1 MSTAT
6 IACAR
11 CAEGNHPS
19 SRFCARC
26 DLPLGAV
33 QPDAEAGLDA
43 LNIYEAPHPDEPDVS
58 PILRDLVQRSGC
70 AFSAFGPGWRMVV
83 PLPPDRQQA
92 VYAGPGGTDPDGHAM
107 LALVSVSGPATDR
120 DARTL
125 LKLNARLPEGR
136 FAIQVLRGEEYFVV
150 VHLLRA
156 DRTANVDAG
165 PLVRRLAQR
174 ADSLEDRLSRGRDLY

>member
-1 MSTAT
+1 MSSAT

-11 CAEGNHPS
+11 CAAGNHPS

-43 LNIYEAPHPDEPDVS
+43 LNVYEAPDPDEPDAG
-58 PILRDLVQRSGC
+58 PELRDLVRRSGC
-70 AFSAFGPGWRMVV
+70 EYAPFGPGWRMIV
-83 PLPPDRQQA
+83 PLPPDRSQA
-92 VYAGPGGTDPDGHAM
+92 VYAGPGGTDPDGRA
-107 LALVSVSGPATDR
+107 LVALVSVSGPANER

-125 LKLNARLPEGR
+125 LKLNARMPEGR

-150 VHLLRA
+150 AHLLPA
-156 DRTANVDAG
+156 EEAAAVDAG
-165 PLVRRLAQR
+165 SLVQRLARQ
-174 ADSLEDRLSRGRDLY
+174 ADGLEDRLSRGRDLY